1 MAINIAAVFN
11 VVHRVLTYRVSVAGL
26 IGIGFLIGFPYLLV
40 GVLWSLNHTEH
51 LHQMH
56 GADLVVSFLGQIVS
70 WPVLLFSD
78 VCMV

>member
-1 MAINIAAVFN
+1 MAINIAAVLEM
-11 VVHRVLTYRVSVAGL
+11 VHRVLTYRVSVAAL

-40 GVLWSLNHTEH
+40 GLLWSVNHTEH

>member
-1 MAINIAAVFN
+1 MVINIAAVLEM
-11 VVHRVLTYRVSVAGL
+11 VHRFLTYRVSIAAL

-40 GVLWSLNHTEH
+40 GVLWSLGHTEH
-51 LHQMH
+51 LHQMQ
-56 GADLVVSFLGQIVS
+56 GADLVVSFLGQVVS

>member
-1 MAINIAAVFN
+1 MAINIAAVFEM
-11 VVHRVLTYRVSVAGL
+11 VHRVLTYRVSVAGL

>member
-1 MAINIAAVFN
+1 MAINIAAVLEM
-11 VVHRVLTYRVSVAGL
+11 VHRVLTYRVSVAAL

>member
-1 MAINIAAVFN
+1 MPEM
-11 VVHRVLTYRVSVAGL
+11 VHRFLTYRVSVAAL
-26 IGIGFLIGFPYLLV
+26 IGVGFLIGFPYLLV

-56 GADLVVSFLGQIVS
+56 GADLAVSFLGQIVS
-70 WPVLLFSD
+70 WPVLLFAD

>member
-1 MAINIAAVFN
+1 MVINIAV
-11 VVHRVLTYRVSVAGL
+11 VLEMVHRVLNYRVSVAAL

-40 GVLWSLNHTEH
+40 GLLWSLNHTEH